1 MAQLAIRNANIV
13 DGTGRPAFRGD
24 VLLQDGKIASVGEVP
39 KSAEERTIDADG
51 LTLCPGFI
59 DIHTHFDPQL
69 CWDRLATPSIEHG
82 VTTVVIGNCSLSLAP
97 VRPESV
103 RKLVLMFQV
112 IEDIK
117 EPTFD
122 AAVPFSWESFPDYL
136 EHIRNGLGINV
147 GALVGHS
154 ALRSYVM
161 GTDAQARSATDS
173 EIAEMAT
180 LLEQAMSAG
189 ALGLSSSYVDVDE
202 QMRPVPSRFADL
214 REKISLCHAVR
225 KSGRGVFQVV
235 PNFLERERQL
245 ENIAELS
252 EISRTTGILCSLQP
266 VLASPTTKEVVAALE
281 TEKARGARIYGQ
293 VMPRTF
299 DLNVR
304 LSETSMLLFGLPRWK
319 EFLDAPVS
327 ERIAAFRDP
336 VRRQALVDDMAQP
349 STMSASVPFLRV
361 GKVRA
366 PENEQYLGRRLNE
379 IAETEKKPVAEA
391 LMDIALADDLETEFQ
406 MKGVLNADKDAVA
419 ALMDHELLHVGA
431 SDAGAHIAQFCGTGD
446 TTHLLQ
452 HFVRE
457 TGRMSL
463 ERAVHR
469 ITGELA
475 ADWGIRDRGTVES
488 GKAADLVLFD
498 PDTVACGEEVFVD
511 DFPGEAN
518 RYLRRAVGYQTVLVN
533 GSIVY
538 ENGEYTQAR
547 PGRIV

>member
-1 MAQLAIRNANIV
+1 MADLAIRNANIV
-13 DGTGRPAFRGD
+13 DGTGRPGFHGD
-24 VLLQDGKIASVGEVP
+24 LLLSGGRITSVGGR
-39 KSAEERTIDADG
+39 AEAAIRTIDAGG
-51 LTLCPGFI
+51 LTLSPGFI

-69 CWDRLATPSIEHG
+69 CWDGFATPSIEHG

-97 VRPESV
+97 VRPEGV

-112 IEDIK
+112 IEDIR

-122 AAVPFSWESFPDYL
+122 AAVPFSWESFPEYL
-136 EHIRNGLGINV
+136 DHLRGRLGINV

-161 GTDAQARSATDS
+161 GPDSQRRTATDAELETMCA
-173 EIAEMAT
+173 
-180 LLEQAMSAG
+180 LLEEAMACG

-214 REKISLCHAVR
+214 RERIALCHAVR
-225 KSGRGVFQVV
+225 KSGRGVYQVV
-235 PNFLERERQL
+235 PNFLSREQQL

-252 EISRTTGILCSLQP
+252 EISRATGILCSLQP
-266 VLASPTTKEVVAALE
+266 VLASPTAPEVVAALE
-281 TEKARGARIYGQ
+281 AERARGARLYGQ

-319 EFLDAPVS
+319 EIMDAPVA

-336 VRRQALVDDMAQP
+336 ARRRALIDDMAQP
-349 STMSASVPFLRV
+349 STMSASVPYLRV
-361 GKVRA
+361 GKTRA
-366 PENEQYLGRRLNE
+366 AANQVYVGRRLKE
-379 IAETEKKPVAEA
+379 IASAEGKPVAEV
-391 LMDIALADDLETEFQ
+391 LIDIALADDLETEFQ
-406 MKGVLNADKDAVA
+406 MKGVLNADRDAVA
-419 ALMDHELLHVGA
+419 ALMDHDLLHVGA

-446 TTHLLQ
+446 TTHLLEY
-452 HFVRE
+452 FVRE
-457 TGRMSL
+457 TGRMTL

-475 ADWGIRDRGTVES
+475 RDWGLHDRGTLEP

-518 RYLRRAVGYQTVLVN
+518 RYVRRAEGYRAVIVG
-533 GSIVY
+533 GEIVY
-538 ENGEYTQAR
+538 ENGAYTGAR
-547 PGRIV
+547 PGSIV

>member
-1 MAQLAIRNANIV
+1 MTELAIRNANIV

-24 VLLQDGKIASVGEVP
+24 LTVADGKIESVGGTSGP
-39 KSAEERTIDADG
+39 AARTIDAQG
-51 LTLCPGFI
+51 LTLSPGFI

-97 VRPESV
+97 VRPSGV

-122 AAVPFSWESFPDYL
+122 AAVPFSWESFPEYL
-136 EHIRNGLGINV
+136 DHIRGDLGINV
-147 GALVGHS
+147 GALIGHS
-154 ALRSYVM
+154 ALRAFVLREE
-161 GTDAQARSATDS
+161 AQARTATDTEIS
-173 EIAEMAT
+173 EMCAIVEEAMA
-180 LLEQAMSAG
+180 AG

-202 QMRPVPSRFADL
+202 KMQPVPSRYADL
-214 REKISLCHAVR
+214 REKVALCEAVR

-252 EISRTTGILCSLQP
+252 EISRRTGILCSLQP
-266 VLASPTTKEVVAALE
+266 VLASPTTPEVIAALE
-281 TEKARGARIYGQ
+281 AERARGARIYGQ
-293 VMPRTF
+293 VMPRNF
-299 DLNVR
+299 DLNMR

-319 EFLDAPVS
+319 EVMDAPVS

-336 VRRQALVDDMAQP
+336 THREALVNDMEKP
-349 STMSASVPFLRV
+349 SSMSASVPFLRV
-361 GKVRA
+361 AKVKSG
-366 PENEQYLGRRLNE
+366 ENEKYVGQRLRE
-379 IAETEKKPVAEA
+379 IGKAEGKPVAEV

-406 MKGVLNADKDAVA
+406 MKGVLNADKEAVA
-419 ALMDHELLHVGA
+419 ALMDHDLLHVGA

-446 TTHLLQ
+446 TTHLLE

-457 TGRMSL
+457 TGKMTL
-463 ERAVHR
+463 ERAIHR

-475 ADWGIRDRGTVES
+475 GDWGLADRGTLEV

-498 PDTVACGEEVFVD
+498 PETVACTEEVFVD

-518 RYLRRAVGYQTVLVN
+518 RYVRRARGYETVVVN
-533 GSIVY
+533 GEVVY
-538 ENGEYTQAR
+538 ENGRYTSAR
-547 PGRIV
+547 PGAIV